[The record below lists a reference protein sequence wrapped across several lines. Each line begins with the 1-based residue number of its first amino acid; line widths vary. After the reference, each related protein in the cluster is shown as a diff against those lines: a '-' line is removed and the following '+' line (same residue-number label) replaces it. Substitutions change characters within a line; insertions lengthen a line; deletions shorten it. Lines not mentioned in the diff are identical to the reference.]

1 MNTIIRNIGILA
13 FTASLTGCGLYSK
26 YERPQV
32 EMDYKLDS
40 NATDVAG
47 INTTDSTGFGD
58 VAWREVFTDP
68 QLQRLIEQ
76 GLENNVDIF
85 SAAANVKKAETALS
99 VSRLAFLPSVAF
111 APQGTLSKV
120 LTGDYKSDW
129 SKAYTL
135 PVSAS
140 WTVDLF
146 GNLLSTKRGAEMT
159 LEMTRDYEHLTRSKV
174 ICGIANCYYT
184 LLMLDRQLEIL
195 DEMEGITK
203 DTWEMMKLQKE
214 LRGVR
219 ETAMQSAEAAM
230 LGVQSQKVDKI
241 GRASCRERV

>member
-129 SKAYTL
+129 SKT
-135 PVSAS
+135 
-140 WTVDLF
+140 
-146 GNLLSTKRGAEMT
+146 
-159 LEMTRDYEHLTRSKV
+159 
-174 ICGIANCYYT
+174 YT
-184 LLMLDRQLEIL
+184 LL
-195 DEMEGITK
+195 
-203 DTWEMMKLQKE
+203 
-214 LRGVR
+214 RG
-219 ETAMQSAEAAM
+219 
-230 LGVQSQKVDKI
+230 
-241 GRASCRERV
+241 